1 MLRHITITI
10 RAALAV
16 TALTGVVAVS
26 QAVISRDDAVS
37 AIEEMPEALTNWA
50 VESTADMDVAPMSP
64 VQLAVLLEGFDWQPL
79 VDVANS
85 RSHPGAPARNAP
97 A

>member
-1 MLRHITITI
+1 MLRHITITS
-10 RAALAV
+10 RAALVV

-26 QAVISRDDAVS
+26 QAVISRDSAVE
-37 AIEEMPEALTNWA
+37 AIEEIPKALTNWA
-50 VESTADMDVAPMSP
+50 VELTSDMDVAPMSP

-85 RSHPGAPARNAP
+85 RSHPSAPARKTP